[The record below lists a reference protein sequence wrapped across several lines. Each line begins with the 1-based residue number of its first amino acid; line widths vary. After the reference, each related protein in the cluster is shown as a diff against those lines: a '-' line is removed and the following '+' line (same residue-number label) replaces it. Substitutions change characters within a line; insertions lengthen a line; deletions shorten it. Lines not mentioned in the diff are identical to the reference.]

1 MVDHIKV
8 ALHPNMTRENA
19 LICAKEAVGKLL
31 ELGFSVYID
40 CSYKKHYNNI
50 KGIVFGD
57 FKRNVEECD
66 IIIVI
71 GGDGTILHSAQF
83 AYCYNKPL
91 LGINTGT
98 LGFMA
103 SLESDELDKLSR
115 LKTGEYVIEKR
126 MLLSA
131 KINSPSSSKAFN
143 ALNDIVVFKSPFA
156 KLPDFEVSSNGITV
170 SRIRADGMIFSTPT
184 GSTAYALSAGGPI
197 IEPDMECIEVTQL
210 CAHSLFARTMIFTAN
225 KMLTLTCKTRDDEDI
240 YISIDGENTM
250 KMSDDKEIVITKSDK
265 VIELIDISGSN
276 FYKAINEKLMRPFK

>member
-1 MVDHIKV
+1 MKV

-19 LICAKEAVGKLL
+19 LICAKETVNRLL
-31 ELGFSVYID
+31 ALGFAIYID
-40 CSYKKHYNNI
+40 CSYKKYYNDI
-50 KGIVFGD
+50 KGIIFDD
-57 FKRNVEECD
+57 FKKNVEQCD

-103 SLESDELDKLSR
+103 SLESDELEKLSR
-115 LKTGEYVIEKR
+115 LKVGDYTIEKR

-131 KINSPSSSKAFN
+131 KIESPNSSKTFN

-156 KLPDFEVSSNGITV
+156 KLPDFEVSSNGVTV
-170 SRIRADGMIFSTPT
+170 SRIRADGIIFSTPT

-210 CAHSLFARTMIFTAN
+210 SAHSLFARTMIFTAN
-225 KMLTLTCKTRDDEDI
+225 KTLTLTCKTRDEQDI

-250 KMSDDKEIVITKSDK
+250 KMSDNKKIIITKSEK
-265 VIELIDISGSN
+265 IIQLIDINGNN

>member
-1 MVDHIKV
+1 MKV

-19 LICAKEAVGKLL
+19 LICAKETVDKLL

-40 CSYKKHYNNI
+40 SSYKKYYNNI
-50 KGIVFGD
+50 EGISFDD
-57 FKRNVEECD
+57 FNKNVEQCD
-66 IIIVI
+66 VIIVI

-103 SLESDELDKLSR
+103 SLESDELEKLDR
-115 LKTGEYVIEKR
+115 LKTGEYVVEKR

-131 KINSPSSSKAFN
+131 KINSPNSSKDFN

-156 KLPDFEVSSNGITV
+156 KLPDFEVASNGITV
-170 SRIRADGMIFSTPT
+170 SSIRADGIIFSTPT

-210 CAHSLFARTMIFTAN
+210 CAHSLFARTMIFSAN
-225 KMLTLTCKTRDDEDI
+225 KTLTLTCNARDDEDI

-250 KMSDDKEIVITKSDK
+250 KMSDDKEIVITKSEK
-265 VIELIDISGSN
+265 FIELIDINGSN

>member
-1 MVDHIKV
+1 MKV

-19 LICAKEAVGKLL
+19 LICARETIAKLL
-31 ELGFSVYID
+31 DLDFSVYID
-40 CSYKKHYNNI
+40 SSYKKYYNNI
-50 KGIVFGD
+50 EGIVFGE
-57 FKRNVEECD
+57 FKKNVEQCD

-103 SLESDELDKLSR
+103 SLESDELEKLSR
-115 LKTGEYVIEKR
+115 LKTGEYVVEKR

-131 KINSPSSSKAFN
+131 KINSPNSSKSFN

-156 KLPDFEVSSNGITV
+156 KLPDFEVASNGVTV
-170 SRIRADGMIFSTPT
+170 SRIRADGIIFSTPT

-225 KMLTLTCKTRDDEDI
+225 KTLTLVCNSRDEEDI

-250 KMSDDKEIVITKSDK
+250 KMSDDKEIVITKLEK
-265 VIELIDISGSN
+265 VIELIDINGSN